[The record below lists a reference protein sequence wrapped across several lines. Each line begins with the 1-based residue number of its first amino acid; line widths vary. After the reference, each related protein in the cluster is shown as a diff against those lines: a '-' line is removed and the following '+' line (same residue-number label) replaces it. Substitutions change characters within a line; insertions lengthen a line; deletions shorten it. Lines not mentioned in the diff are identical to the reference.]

1 MKDELGKI
9 LMHVNR
15 MAVCLAEVTNEN
27 DAERHLRIAKIELAQ
42 IRALVGKLFDEAEA

>member
-15 MAVCLAEVTNEN
+15 MAVCLAEIKNDN
-27 DAERHLRIAKIELAQ
+27 DAERHMRLAELELAQ
-42 IRALVGKLFDEAEA
+42 IRGIAGKIFDEAEA